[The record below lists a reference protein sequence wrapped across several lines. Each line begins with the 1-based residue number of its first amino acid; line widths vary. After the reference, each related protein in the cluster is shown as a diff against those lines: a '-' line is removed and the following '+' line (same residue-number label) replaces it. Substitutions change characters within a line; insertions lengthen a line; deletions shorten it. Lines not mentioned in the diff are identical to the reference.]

1 MNGEE
6 KPVAWRVKDYADG
19 WIFFLSEPMA
29 KDVAEPSGA
38 LIEPL
43 YTRAPINRPSPEAG
57 ESGLIER
64 LRRVSDRRSLTI
76 GAIWTIAGEA
86 ADEITR
92 LQAELAEARDQDRLI
107 MLLAEVRRASGVG
120 HKPML
125 DEVPGAIRARFEGIE
140 ARATQAEAQRDALA
154 EALTRLRDCD
164 FVITLA
170 DRMDAVRDIARQALA
185 SLSPAKDEDPTHD

>member
-1 MNGEE
+1 MTDL
-6 KPVAWRVKDYADG
+6 A
-19 WIFFLSEPMA
+19 
-29 KDVAEPSGA
+29 
-38 LIEPL
+38 
-43 YTRAPINRPSPEAG
+43 
-57 ESGLIER
+57 GLIER

-185 SLSPAKDEDPTHD
+185 SLSPAKDEDHPHD